1 MFGSAHVVA
10 GSLCQRQSAL
20 RSDNGCKLRHSEV
33 IIASTKRIQIKKLS
47 KLKKMSQLSLDMRTS
62 QTSEKYFVH
71 L

>member
-10 GSLCQRQSAL
+10 GSLCQHQSAL
-20 RSDNGCKLRHSEV
+20 RSDNDCKLRHSEV

-47 KLKKMSQLSLDMRTS
+47 KLKNVPTQFGHENQS

>member
-10 GSLCQRQSAL
+10 GSVCQRQSAS
-20 RSDNGCKLRHSEV
+20 RSDNDCKLRHSEV

-47 KLKKMSQLSLDMRTS
+47 KLKNVPTQFGHENQS